1 MKHVIIVLSVICFV
15 SLIFFMPFK
24 ENLAVHDGSLNDY
37 QYLHDFR
44 RTSHARDDDHPG
56 DGWQK
61 DGTYVPIHMIK
72 EIRPDGSERII
83 DEDLYYGNH
92 SNRDILTTPN
102 ISNKSTTKSNDDK
115 SNNDTNEN
123 NKTNDSSQSDKN
135 ILPYLLIILAL
146 LVIVILV
153 VKYKYNSFV

>member
-1 MKHVIIVLSVICFV
+1 MKHVVIVISIICFV
-15 SLIFFMPFK
+15 SLIFFLPFK

-37 QYLHDFR
+37 QYVHDFR

-72 EIRPDGSERII
+72 EVRPDGSERII

-92 SNRDILTTPN
+92 LNAANSSTSVPTKA
-102 ISNKSTTKSNDDK
+102 NKSNTDSSETD
-115 SNNDTNEN
+115 SNNDTD
-123 NKTNDSSQSDKN
+123 TN

-153 VKYKYNSFV
+153 VKYNSFV

>member
-1 MKHVIIVLSVICFV
+1 MKYIVIVLSIICFV
-15 SLIFFMPFK
+15 SLIFFIPFK
-24 ENLAVHDGSLNDY
+24 ENLAVHDGSLNVY
-37 QYLHDFR
+37 KYVHDFR

-92 SNRDILTTPN
+92 LNASKSTTSVP
-102 ISNKSTTKSNDDK
+102 SRATTTNKSTTDSSQTDSNDD
-115 SNNDTNEN
+115 SNSDDDSDT
-123 NKTNDSSQSDKN
+123 N